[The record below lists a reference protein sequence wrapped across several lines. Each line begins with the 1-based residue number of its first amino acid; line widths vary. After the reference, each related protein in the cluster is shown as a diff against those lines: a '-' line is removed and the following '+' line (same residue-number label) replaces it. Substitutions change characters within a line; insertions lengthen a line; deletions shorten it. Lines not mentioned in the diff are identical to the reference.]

1 PASNTIGF
9 DPAVRTST
17 LAFPHRRAKEWRG
30 SGTVEQAL
38 DPAILGCQLFE
49 KSCRIGRAITV
60 AIWAGGGS
68 ARSNLAGKHRQR
80 RLVIDIVPFGQCRDG
95 DADLGGARKRLPED
109 PFGAPFDILEQ
120 PPVKLLQPDQVIAAI
135 GS

>member
-1 PASNTIGF
+1 PPSRKPAQSPLNGAASLPAAPASSKPASNTIGF

-60 AIWAGGGS
+60 AIWARGGS

-80 RLVIDIVPFGQCRDG
+80 RLVIDIVPFG
-95 DADLGGARKRLPED
+95 
-109 PFGAPFDILEQ
+109 
-120 PPVKLLQPDQVIAAI
+120 
-135 GS
+135 